1 MPDNFSQR
9 LILIFCL
16 PERLL
21 RDFTSFQFLG
31 IFVRCALYYWT
42 SIIILT
48 SIQFIVRTSQL
59 GKYWS
64 VLHGCCKLHN
74 AGAFAIVCL
83 FRILYSSMLKVKPVD
98 FDDCDSFL
106 QCSIFSLIIQRTSEE
121 VFFRRK
127 SGLLYSVHSN
137 LSVNSLGKIYL
148 DLTDQL
154 GHLFAWRITVQ
165 CRRFKQPNWGL
176 SPWRSWKP

>member
-1 MPDNFSQR
+1 MTKIVKPKTPMTPSFSF
-9 LILIFCL
+9 LFYFLLIF
-16 PERLL
+16 
-21 RDFTSFQFLG
+21 F
-31 IFVRCALYYWT
+31 
-42 SIIILT
+42 
-48 SIQFIVRTSQL
+48 
-59 GKYWS
+59 
-64 VLHGCCKLHN
+64 
-74 AGAFAIVCL
+74 
-83 FRILYSSMLKVKPVD
+83 YSSMLKVKPLD

-154 GHLFAWRITVQ
+154 GHLFA
-165 CRRFKQPNWGL
+165 
-176 SPWRSWKP
+176 